1 MSLFWIAPA
10 ALAGIGLIVLPI
22 AVHLLVRQ
30 PVRTLRFPSLRF
42 LRQTQLA
49 SFRRRTVQELPL
61 LICRAAIIAVGAMAL
76 AGPVIETPS
85 RTASFASRVS
95 RATVLVEA
103 APGDEPVRAQAAG
116 AFSSAT
122 FRRSAVVDAIG
133 EAVRWLDRQPASARE
148 IVFTGNLRRGSID
161 AADIEQVPADIG
173 VRFVAVPFPAETELT
188 ASLLA
193 MRNGALTR
201 IDRQLAL
208 TSDATL
214 IGEPRES
221 KVPPDLVTI
230 VAPGE
235 HRRLADAAFRAVLG
249 DGLPWADFDQ
259 RVVVAW
265 GPVEV
270 ASPGAR
276 VVRMPVPEPASSAAD
291 ALRAALISETRQ
303 PMAKEPIAISDA
315 QLKEWSRGPGAAS
328 PHAPRR
334 DEGDRRWLW
343 AAALMLLLI
352 EWRMRRLKPAATAAI
367 VEEARVA

>member
-1 MSLFWIAPA
+1 
-10 ALAGIGLIVLPI
+10 
-22 AVHLLVRQ
+22 
-30 PVRTLRFPSLRF
+30 
-42 LRQTQLA
+42 
-49 SFRRRTVQELPL
+49 
-61 LICRAAIIAVGAMAL
+61 
-76 AGPVIETPS
+76 
-85 RTASFASRVS
+85 
-95 RATVLVEA
+95 
-103 APGDEPVRAQAAG
+103 
-116 AFSSAT
+116 
-122 FRRSAVVDAIG
+122 
-133 EAVRWLDRQPASARE
+133 
-148 IVFTGNLRRGSID
+148 
-161 AADIEQVPADIG
+161 
-173 VRFVAVPFPAETELT
+173 
-188 ASLLA
+188 
-193 MRNGALTR
+193 
-201 IDRQLAL
+201 L